1 MPDTQSSKGKTIKQF
16 PEASELNDSD
26 AFLLHGELEFKHITF
41 GNFFTIIKD
50 KICNIIT
57 IMTGATS
64 DSNGKSGLVPEP
76 ASEDHNAFLRGD
88 GIWGFPT
95 KDDVG
100 LGNVPNISTDD
111 QTPTFSQAENRENI
125 ESEETLSTLFGKIK
139 KWLSDLNIV
148 AFSGEYGDLSNTPT
162 IPIVNDATLTIQ
174 KNNED
179 VGTFSA
185 NQATDDIVNIIIPT
199 KVSELENDS
208 EFKTTDTWNANTKE
222 NEGYVEKGEGHANQ
236 VWGTDESGNPGWRDE
251 KDTTYNTMVGATASS
266 NGTSG
271 LVPGANAGE
280 EKKFLRGDGTWD
292 TPSGTNESSLVNLIY
307 PVGSIY
313 MSVNS
318 VNPSNL
324 FAGTSWEAWGSGKV
338 PVGVNSSETEFSTV
352 EKTGGIKSVN
362 LNHSH
367 TVNSHSHT
375 VNSHRHQVDS
385 HSHTVNSHRHKVESH
400 QHYVE
405 PHSHTV
411 NSHSH
416 LGTFGW
422 DESSYYCGMP
432 YGYDVVNANGNGYAV
447 SFSGYSKSTLV
458 RLGYTGSSAPGT
470 STSAP
475 NTSFS
480 APYTDYQSPGTN
492 GAAPYTNYQS
502 PGTSESSPGT
512 DAKLGSAVNNL
523 QPYITCY
530 MWKRTA

>member
-57 IMTGATS
+57 IMTGATL

-280 EKKFLRGDGTWD
+280 EGKFLRGDGTWD

-385 HSHTVNSHRHKVESH
+385 HSHTVNSHRHKVTS
-400 QHYVE
+400 
-405 PHSHTV
+405 HSHTV
-411 NSHSH
+411 NSHNH
-416 LGTFGW
+416 IGTSGFDENAYYIHTVYGDTIIQTPNKGW
-422 DESSYYCGMP
+422 SF
-432 YGYDVVNANGNGYAV
+432 NGATNGRAGAV
-447 SFSGYSKSTLV
+447 
-458 RLGYTGSSAPGT
+458 RAGYTSSSAPGT
-470 STSAP
+470 SSSAP
-475 NTSFS
+475 YTEYQSPGTNEA
-480 APYTDYQSPGTN
+480 APYTDYQSPGTSD
-492 GAAPYTNYQS
+492 A
-502 PGTSESSPGT
+502 SPGT
-512 DAKLGSAVNNL
+512 DAKLGTAVNNL

>member
-139 KWLSDLNIV
+139 KWLSDLNVV

-185 NQATDDIVNIIIPT
+185 NQATDDTVNIIIPT

-266 NGTSG
+266 NGASG

-385 HSHTVNSHRHKVESH
+385 HRHYIAS
-400 QHYVE
+400 
-405 PHSHTV
+405 HSHTV
-411 NSHSH
+411 NSHYH
-416 LGTFGW
+416 VATFGW
-422 DESSYYCGMP
+422 DNIAWYAGQP
-432 YGYDVVNANGNGYAV
+432 FGTTVVPANGEGYTV
-447 SFSGYSKSTLV
+447 SFSGSAKSTQL
-458 RLGYTGSSAPGT
+458 RLG
-470 STSAP
+470 
-475 NTSFS
+475 NTSNS
-480 APYTDYQSPGTN
+480 SPGTN
-492 GAAPYTNYQS
+492 DVDQYTNNSSPYTNYQS